1 MYAAEAPSA
10 ASAASGGRP
19 LNVVVLGGGPIGL
32 RAAAEMAMMGHR
44 VTLLESRDGVS
55 RLNVLKLWEETVID
69 LDRQLLLQLYLL
81 LTTDYLLLTTCYSYF
96 LLLPNCYSLHAAHY
110 FSVCH
115 RPRQPRPQARR
126 LGLVQQ
132 EGGARL
138 DGEITA
144 RAAQDGAAARRRG
157 AGAVQPGKWGGG
169 WVGRWNWVGWPGWVW
184 WFLRPAAAP
193 SA

>member
-69 LDRQLLLQLYLL
+69 LDRQ
-81 LTTDYLLLTTCYSYF
+81 
-96 LLLPNCYSLHAAHY
+96 
-110 FSVCH
+110 
-115 RPRQPRPQARR
+115 
-126 LGLVQQ
+126 
-132 EGGARL
+132 
-138 DGEITA
+138 
-144 RAAQDGAAARRRG
+144 
-157 AGAVQPGKWGGG
+157 
-169 WVGRWNWVGWPGWVW
+169 
-184 WFLRPAAAP
+184 
-193 SA
+193 

>member
-110 FSVCH
+110 LLLMSSTSTASASSTST
-115 RPRQPRPQARR
+115 RPGP
-126 LGLVQQ
+126 
-132 EGGARL
+132 
-138 DGEITA
+138 T
-144 RAAQDGAAARRRG
+144 RRRRAPRRRDYSSRCSRRRCCSASRCRCSA
-157 AGAVQPGKWGGG
+157 AG
-169 WVGRWNWVGWPGWVW
+169 
-184 WFLRPAAAP
+184 
-193 SA
+193 